1 MEIKLTL
8 SLDETNTVINA
19 LAKLPYEYSAPVI
32 EKVKAQAVPQV
43 QAAEA
48 AQAPQA
54 QAVEVVQ

>member
-48 AQAPQA
+48 AQEQT
-54 QAVEVVQ
+54 VEVVQ